1 MLSPQRSIVPDA
13 NISTRIFS
21 ETVKEAI
28 EKCALQAYLA
38 FFFTLGIQNDEK
50 GKERTWGIDLSS
62 FQIFCSFA
70 EVSDSPR
77 PGTSMSSCITLLF
90 YVSLQM

>member
-38 FFFTLGIQNDEK
+38 FFLLSESKMTKK
-50 GKERTWGIDLSS
+50 GRNERG
-62 FQIFCSFA
+62 
-70 EVSDSPR
+70 E
-77 PGTSMSSCITLLF
+77 
-90 YVSLQM
+90 